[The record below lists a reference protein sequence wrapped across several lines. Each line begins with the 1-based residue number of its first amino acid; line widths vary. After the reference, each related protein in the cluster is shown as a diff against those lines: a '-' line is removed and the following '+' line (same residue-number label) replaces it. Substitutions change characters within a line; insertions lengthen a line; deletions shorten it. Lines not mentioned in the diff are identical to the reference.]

1 MYKNSDEESIIYKK
15 ILLMKLI
22 DLKKFFIFLASL
34 FLISIQAVSG
44 DESQKVDVNN
54 KVDTNEHEIN
64 FYSGMFDF
72 SDAGAKSTIFGIQHQ
87 NENLIR
93 NSFLGMISPVTG
105 AMITADNAGYVYTGI
120 QAQYKIGNLNLTPSF
135 APGLYHE
142 GDGKDLGHPLE
153 FKSEV
158 QLSLDLFKNSELGF
172 SYNHISNASLGDK
185 NPGANSYMFN
195 FFKSF

>member
-1 MYKNSDEESIIYKK
+1 MYKNSDEECIIYKK

-22 DLKKFFIFLASL
+22 NLKKFFIFLASL

-105 AMITADNAGYVYTGI
+105 AMITADNAGYIYTGI

-195 FFKSF
+195 FLKSF